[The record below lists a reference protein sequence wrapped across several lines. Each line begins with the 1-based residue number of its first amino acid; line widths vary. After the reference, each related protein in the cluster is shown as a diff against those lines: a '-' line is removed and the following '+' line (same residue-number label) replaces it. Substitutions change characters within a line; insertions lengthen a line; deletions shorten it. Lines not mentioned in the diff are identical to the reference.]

1 MTSREQFRN
10 AVLNYLNEGR
20 TTGGDVGATMDRL
33 GKWYKGINPNAK
45 PGKKGYMRK
54 RNVPSAEGKYD
65 PTKHEAPVKGK
76 PLEYMK
82 PQHKDYA
89 IASINNQV
97 GKVAARSAEKEDR
110 DLGPAGNIHKRHKAK
125 IARQKDLNKIGRSI
139 LDKYKVPNPSVPEMA
154 AKWTAGNMPK
164 TKDNPKG
171 YVRSDLEEGVSSG
184 ENPML
189 TGSKVGDYMGRMKK
203 GEVKRGRRGAGSVG
217 DAKKMRVVTHLG
229 KEKTDQDYL
238 DQIKRIKKKTANTST
253 RFGDVKDH
261 IQTGMEYQ
269 QHLDKEGGKPQLD
282 HVSQEINK
290 DRAPRRLAKD
300 LARKLFDKSKR
311 LAYKDRMS
319 KEGEGRMGE
328 GIGSAVMAGAAGKLG
343 AMGVETLAKL
353 LKNRKKKVDDKE
365 LDEKV
370 RSPVSR

>member
-54 RNVPSAEGKYD
+54 RNVPSAEDKYD

-311 LAYKDRMS
+311 DAYRAAQE
-319 KEGEGRMGE
+319 EGEGRMGE
-328 GIGSAVMAGAAGKLG
+328 
-343 AMGVETLAKL
+343 
-353 LKNRKKKVDDKE
+353 RK
-365 LDEKV
+365 
-370 RSPVSR
+370 